1 MKSSSFRKTVVFTRL
16 RLLHARKITKVGNA
30 ANWIRAK
37 RALRYNTVDM
47 ESTEG
52 LCRKQDNTL
61 LNLDALL

>member
-1 MKSSSFRKTVVFTRL
+1 MVFTRL
-16 RLLHARKITKVGNA
+16 RLLHVRKITKVGNC
-30 ANWIRAK
+30 IRAK

>member
-1 MKSSSFRKTVVFTRL
+1 MVFTRL
-16 RLLHARKITKVGNA
+16 RLLHVRKITKVGNA
-30 ANWIRAK
+30 ANCIRAK